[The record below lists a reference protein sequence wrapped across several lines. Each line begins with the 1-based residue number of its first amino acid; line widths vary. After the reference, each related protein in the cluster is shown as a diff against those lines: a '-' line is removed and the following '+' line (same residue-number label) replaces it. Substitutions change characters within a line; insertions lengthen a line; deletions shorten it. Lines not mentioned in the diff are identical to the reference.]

1 MSTDAAAVA
10 RGDGRL
16 RSVAGM
22 SFESRRMADLS
33 PEERPRERLRA
44 RGPEA
49 LTDAETLAVLIGAG
63 VRGANATVVAQRLLA
78 RFGGIDAVARAGVN
92 DLMRHRGIGEVAAC
106 RLVASFEL
114 RRRMNRASRAARVT
128 DAAGLAALVTP
139 LLTARPLETVLAVA
153 LAESGAVRDVLT
165 LADGPPA
172 HAELPVSAVLT
183 EVLARGAAG
192 IGLAHSHPGEA
203 VVLLSDR
210 AATRAI
216 EDGAQACGLRFLA
229 HVVVGRDGW
238 VEVPP

>member
-1 MSTDAAAVA
+1 
-10 RGDGRL
+10 
-16 RSVAGM
+16 M
-22 SFESRRMADLS
+22 SFETLGPRMADLP

-44 RGPEA
+44 YGPEA

-78 RFGGIDAVARAGVN
+78 RFGGIDAVARAGVG
-92 DLMRHRGIGEVAAC
+92 DLMRHRGVGEVAAC

-128 DAAGLAALVTP
+128 DAAGLAGLVAP
-139 LLTARPLETVLAVA
+139 LLAARPVETVLAVA

-165 LADGPPA
+165 LADGAPA
-172 HAELPVSAVLT
+172 HAEIPVAAVLA

-192 IGLAHSHPGEA
+192 IGLAHSHAGEA
-203 VVLLSDR
+203 VVLPSDR

-216 EDGAQACGLRFLA
+216 ADGAEACGLRFLA
-229 HVVVGRDGW
+229 HVVIGRDGW
-238 VEVPP
+238 AEAQP